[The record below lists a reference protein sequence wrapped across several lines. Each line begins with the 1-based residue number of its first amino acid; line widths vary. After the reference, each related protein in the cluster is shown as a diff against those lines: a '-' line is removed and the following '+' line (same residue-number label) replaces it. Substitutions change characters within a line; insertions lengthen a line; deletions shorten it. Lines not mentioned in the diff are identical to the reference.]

1 MLKIQHLQRLRH
13 IGRELVDV
21 SFSVDKSEAVAIVG
35 PNGAGKSALLAT
47 IADPAHAAGTVDVSH
62 FNAKTEPEKARM
74 HLGYLPSPVVLEQY
88 LTAFEYLHLVGSM
101 YHLAPRAR
109 TERILQLAQE
119 LNCTHFLYT
128 LLERHGPALH
138 QKVALMAALIHQP
151 AVIVLDDPTANL
163 DPSSEEQVAK
173 LLTAVVRKGSSLV
186 FATNNL
192 GFAQAIADR
201 IIIFDQG
208 QVVAEGTLA
217 QLHHQMRSKEKDLR
231 SIYHHALR
239 V

>member
-1 MLKIQHLQRLRH
+1 MLKVAHLQRLRH
-13 IGRELVDV
+13 IGHELVDV
-21 SFSVDKSEAVAIVG
+21 SFSVDKNETVAVVG
-35 PNGAGKSALLAT
+35 PNGAGKSVLLST
-47 IADPAHAAGTVDVSH
+47 IADPAHAAGEVHINH
-62 FNAKTEPEKARM
+62 FNAKTEPEKARL
-74 HLGYLPSPVVLEQY
+74 HLGYLPHPVILEPY
-88 LTAFEYLHLVGSM
+88 LTAFEYLHLVGSL
-101 YHLAPRAR
+101 YHLSPTTR

-119 LNCTHFLYT
+119 LGCVHFLYT
-128 LLERHGPALH
+128 LLERLGPALH
-138 QKVALMAALIHQP
+138 QKIGLMAALIHQP
-151 AVIVLDDPTANL
+151 SVIILDEPTANL
-163 DPSSEEQVAK
+163 DPTGEEQVAQ

-192 GFAQAIADR
+192 AFAQAVADR

-208 QVVAEGTLA
+208 QVTAEGTLA